1 MDTMIIEGGTAVD
14 IEALYGWLHH
24 EPELRGAVRSRQVA
38 STTETMGAATEI
50 VIALAS
56 SGTIGALARS
66 VTTWLAERERQRRA
80 DLTLRLKTTDGR
92 TILLEAQRITDVES
106 LLRDA
111 LSAQALTISTASQQ
125 DTEDA

>member
-1 MDTMIIEGGTAVD
+1 MDTMI

-24 EPELRGAVRSRQVA
+24 EPELRGTVRSRQVA

-50 VIALAS
+50 VVALAS
-56 SGTIGALARS
+56 GGTIGAFARS
-66 VTTWLAERERQRRA
+66 VTAWLVERERQRRA

-92 TILLEAQRITDVES
+92 TILLEAKRIADVES

-111 LSAQALTISTASQQ
+111 LSVQALTISTVSQQ
-125 DTEDA
+125 DSEDA